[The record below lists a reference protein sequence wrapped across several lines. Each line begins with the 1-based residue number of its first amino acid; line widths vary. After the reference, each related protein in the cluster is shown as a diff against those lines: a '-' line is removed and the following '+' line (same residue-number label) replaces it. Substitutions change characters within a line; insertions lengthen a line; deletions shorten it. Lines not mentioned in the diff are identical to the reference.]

1 MVQRIFIL
9 AAGTAALGLVYL
21 SSGSDEMTS
30 AETPNDPPILVMPK
44 LDTDMS
50 TDMGSDMGK
59 ESEMSKEQETRKLLA
74 ELRTIPV
81 SEYAV
86 NLRKYERLLELHP
99 GDATFIR
106 KVAFYSQKLTEMQAA
121 RGY

>member
-44 LDTDMS
+44 LDTDMV
-50 TDMGSDMGK
+50 K

-106 KVAFYSQKLTEMQAA
+106 KVAFYSQKLTEVQAA

>member
-9 AAGTAALGLVYL
+9 AAGAAALGLVYL

-44 LDTDMS
+44 LDADMV
-50 TDMGSDMGK
+50 K

-106 KVAFYSQKLTEMQAA
+106 KVAFYSHKLTEMQAA

>member
-44 LDTDMS
+44 LDTDMV
-50 TDMGSDMGK
+50 K

>member
-44 LDTDMS
+44 LDTDMI
-50 TDMGSDMGK
+50 K

-106 KVAFYSQKLTEMQAA
+106 KVSFYSQKLTEMQAA

>member
-44 LDTDMS
+44 LD